1 MVHAGMGERQV
12 NSFLSSL
19 NIPAVSHKTLSARQ
33 EEMGDVVSN
42 VARESTRAALN
53 EEIMM

>member
-1 MVHAGMGERQV
+1 MVHAGMGEREV

-19 NIPAVSHKTLSARQ
+19 NIPAVSHKTLSDRQ
-33 EEMGDVVSN
+33 KEMGDVVSN